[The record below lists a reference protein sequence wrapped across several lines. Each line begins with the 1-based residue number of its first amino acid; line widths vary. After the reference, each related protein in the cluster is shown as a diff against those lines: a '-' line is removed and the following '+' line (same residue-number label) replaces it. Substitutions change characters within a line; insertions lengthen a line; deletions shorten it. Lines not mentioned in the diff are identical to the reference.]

1 MKENERITS
10 VLVDA
15 CAFRDVNSD
24 FLGIIRKLRCKR
36 ENRKAYDYSCRVLHC
51 KQRA

>member
-24 FLGIIRKLRCKR
+24 FLGIIRKLLP
-36 ENRKAYDYSCRVLHC
+36 SFSQQL
-51 KQRA
+51 